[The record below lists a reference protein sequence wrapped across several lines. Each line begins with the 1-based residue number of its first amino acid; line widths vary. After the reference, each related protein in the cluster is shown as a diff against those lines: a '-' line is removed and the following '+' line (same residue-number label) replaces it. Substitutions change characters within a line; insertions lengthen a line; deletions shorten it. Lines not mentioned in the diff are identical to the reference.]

1 MELKEKLLM
10 SAGLH
15 LAGMV
20 YLLNGEG
27 ACGTFL
33 IACAVMLCL
42 TMAESRERT
51 DWLWIAKESGVAAAA
66 GLGLLSLQPVG
77 LRSWWSVALGLSALA
92 GVLSVWR
99 LGQEGR
105 RLRHRIRR
113 RLNVLLAAGV
123 LMGVL
128 LAMMPS
134 SWMPFLLQGMYAES
148 AKALPRFLLPW
159 LILFPEVLLQLRL
172 TFPKIRRAGVQKTEL
187 SIK

>member
-1 MELKEKLLM
+1 M
-10 SAGLH
+10 
-15 LAGMV
+15 
-20 YLLNGEG
+20 
-27 ACGTFL
+27 
-33 IACAVMLCL
+33 
-42 TMAESRERT
+42 
-51 DWLWIAKESGVAAAA
+51 
-66 GLGLLSLQPVG
+66 
-77 LRSWWSVALGLSALA
+77 ALGLSALA

-172 TFPKIRRAGVQKTEL
+172 MFPKVRRADVQKTEL